1 MKTII
6 LAAGMGS
13 RLMPLTAE
21 KPKCMV
27 ELAGKPLL
35 HRQIAALRGAG
46 ADDITLVGGYRSD
59 RLEGDFDRL
68 ELNPAYDTTN
78 MVATLFCALEQM
90 KEGED
95 LIISYGDIVFEPRVI
110 NAVLDCDAPIVTAID
125 QEWRKYWELRLDD
138 PLDDAE
144 SLILR
149 DGEYIAEIGRKPQSY
164 DQIQGQYIGLT
175 KVRADHV
182 RTFVETWQ
190 AMDRDALYDGQSF
203 DNMYMTSFLQHLID
217 SGTPIRAAFIQNGWL
232 EVDTIQD
239 LERYEALHARGGL
252 AEFITLEG

>member
-95 LIISYGDIVFEPRVI
+95 LIISYGVSC
-110 NAVLDCDAPIVTAID
+110 L
-125 QEWRKYWELRLDD
+125 
-138 PLDDAE
+138 
-144 SLILR
+144 S
-149 DGEYIAEIGRKPQSY
+149 
-164 DQIQGQYIGLT
+164 
-175 KVRADHV
+175 RA
-182 RTFVETWQ
+182 
-190 AMDRDALYDGQSF
+190 
-203 DNMYMTSFLQHLID
+203 
-217 SGTPIRAAFIQNGWL
+217 
-232 EVDTIQD
+232 
-239 LERYEALHARGGL
+239 
-252 AEFITLEG
+252 